1 MYYVWHTE
9 CGRRQAVRHLPPEQV
24 FTGSSPAA
32 RSSESNVSPPLY
44 AKGGEIFFCA
54 FLIAGRTDGT
64 VEPLAAY
71 NLGTDMKWGAV
82 QQRRT
87 VGRPDRRKGERGDMS
102 DVNLNGN
109 YCDSRDSYM
118 RDIDD
123 EDVLIGTA
131 AIGTA
136 VLIAIG
142 AVAFAVKAIAK
153 SGGKK

>member
-1 MYYVWHTE
+1 
-9 CGRRQAVRHLPPEQV
+9 
-24 FTGSSPAA
+24 
-32 RSSESNVSPPLY
+32 
-44 AKGGEIFFCA
+44 
-54 FLIAGRTDGT
+54 
-64 VEPLAAY
+64 
-71 NLGTDMKWGAV
+71 
-82 QQRRT
+82 
-87 VGRPDRRKGERGDMS
+87 MS

-153 SGGKK
+153 SGGKR